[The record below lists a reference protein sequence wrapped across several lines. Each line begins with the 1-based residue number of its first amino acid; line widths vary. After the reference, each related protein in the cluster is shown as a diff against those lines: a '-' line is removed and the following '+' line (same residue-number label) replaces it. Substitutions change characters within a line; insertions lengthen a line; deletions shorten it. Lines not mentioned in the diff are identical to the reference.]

1 MRILIATAV
10 PAERDAVLAGL
21 TGYPGADLEVITV
34 GVGTAS
40 AAAGTARALA
50 TGDHDLVISAGVAGG
65 MPGRARIG
73 DVVIGTRSIA
83 ADLGAESPDGF
94 LPISQLGFGSETI
107 EVPPLLHHPGAVA
120 GAVLSVSTVTGSAA
134 STEQLARRY
143 PDAVAEAMEGF
154 GVATAATQAGV
165 RFAELRTISNLV
177 GPRDRSAWRLTEA
190 LAGLTEA
197 VATVTKELR

>member
-1 MRILIATAV
+1 
-10 PAERDAVLAGL
+10 
-21 TGYPGADLEVITV
+21 
-34 GVGTAS
+34 
-40 AAAGTARALA
+40 
-50 TGDHDLVISAGVAGG
+50 
-65 MPGRARIG
+65 
-73 DVVIGTRSIA
+73 
-83 ADLGAESPDGF
+83 
-94 LPISQLGFGSETI
+94 
-107 EVPPLLHHPGAVA
+107 
-120 GAVLSVSTVTGSAA
+120 VSTVTGTAT

-190 LAGLTEA
+190 LAGLAEA